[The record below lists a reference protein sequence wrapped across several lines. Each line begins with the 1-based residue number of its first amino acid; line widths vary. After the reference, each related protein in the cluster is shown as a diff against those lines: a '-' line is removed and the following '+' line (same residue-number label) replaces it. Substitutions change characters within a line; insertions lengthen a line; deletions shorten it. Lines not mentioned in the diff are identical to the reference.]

1 MAEPVDESEF
11 WINSDEEEE
20 VNHRSQGLASCSS
33 DPTYFRLDLE
43 QTGQEGGKHTQTR
56 PWGKPYQVTR
66 ATRLTN
72 IWEDVSSL
80 PTLPKKKDFRTSNL
94 PGKKQREVVTGYSSG
109 LRRRPAFFVG
119 CEAKAIVHG
128 TLNQASDTRATLLV
142 SDFCFFSYRSARI
155 KRARAH
161 FEFRSK
167 TGVPGAGPLVLGS
180 SPVACLAAAPAS
192 IIVMAAQ
199 GTQGPS
205 SKIETYAA
213 EVTGNRLPD
222 EWGNHFEVSWSL
234 KENPSQP
241 TGIVR
246 QLRTCILLTRETD
259 DEFQLVP
266 TIEVTPNFA
275 GRAVSLFSSRPAD
288 DPVVFDPSYEPYNKL
303 DREIRC
309 VSARSK
315 GSFIS

>member
-1 MAEPVDESEF
+1 
-11 WINSDEEEE
+11 
-20 VNHRSQGLASCSS
+20 
-33 DPTYFRLDLE
+33 
-43 QTGQEGGKHTQTR
+43 
-56 PWGKPYQVTR
+56 
-66 ATRLTN
+66 
-72 IWEDVSSL
+72 
-80 PTLPKKKDFRTSNL
+80 
-94 PGKKQREVVTGYSSG
+94 
-109 LRRRPAFFVG
+109 
-119 CEAKAIVHG
+119 
-128 TLNQASDTRATLLV
+128 
-142 SDFCFFSYRSARI
+142 
-155 KRARAH
+155 
-161 FEFRSK
+161 
-167 TGVPGAGPLVLGS
+167 
-180 SPVACLAAAPAS
+180 
-192 IIVMAAQ
+192 MAAQ

-241 TGIVR
+241 AGIVR

-309 VSARSK
+309 VSAYVCTFMCSTAVIPLLGDKNLNSK
-315 GSFIS
+315 GEVRGRLSPSFVSTIRQIEVNICLKS